1 MLGVQLSYLVLI
13 VARNKT
19 KTIKERTLHIY
30 LPSIEMV
37 DEWKRLAENEGMS
50 LSKFVQEHVQDNL
63 LQQDEG
69 YESRISLIQT
79 NQKLMEENEK
89 FRSRVEMLETV
100 VSKLDDELKSYRRMP
115 FEEGTEGER
124 TFNKRLLSLFRENK
138 EVSYDD
144 VHALLGIDPRD
155 TKAVKGI
162 EAELDAMVDYG
173 LVKETRNGW
182 RWTI

>member
-13 VARNKT
+13 MARDKT

-37 DEWKRLAENEGMS
+37 EEWKRLAGSEGMS

-63 LQQDEG
+63 FQQDEG
-69 YESRISLIQT
+69 YESRVSLVQM

-100 VSKLDDELKSYRRMP
+100 VSKLDDEMKSYRRMP
-115 FEEGTEGER
+115 FEEGSEGER
-124 TFNKRLLSLFRENK
+124 TFDKRLLSLFRDHK
-138 EVSYDD
+138 EVCYDEI
-144 VHALLGIDPRD
+144 HGLLGINPRD
-155 TKAVKGI
+155 TRAVKGI
-162 EAELDAMVDYG
+162 EAEIDAMVDYG
-173 LVKETRNGW
+173 LVKETRKGW